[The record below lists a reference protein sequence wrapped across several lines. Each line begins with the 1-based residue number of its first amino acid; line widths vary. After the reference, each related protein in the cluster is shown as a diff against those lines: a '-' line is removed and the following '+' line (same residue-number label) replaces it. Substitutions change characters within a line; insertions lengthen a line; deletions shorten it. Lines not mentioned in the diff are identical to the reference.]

1 MQDLRICM
9 VTSCFPPSVGGIERC
24 VFELSKRMKKMG
36 HQVTV
41 VTSSRGLAPRSYNTW
56 SEEVGHVI
64 RYPERFTL
72 VEVPFVPQI
81 PLRLLGGDYD
91 AVHLHGMTPSQTDLA
106 LLVSK
111 TLKAKIIYT
120 HHFDPQTK
128 GGRLTSM
135 YSILGR
141 TVVGLAD
148 EITASTA
155 SYAQSSP
162 ILAPL
167 INNVRIIPM
176 GVDPDNFE
184 KRHHS
189 LASDERRRYEAFDFR
204 VLYVGKL
211 IYYKGLDHLLQAFS
225 LVQHPSSCLMI
236 VGEGREKS
244 NLMSL
249 AYRLGIASR
258 VLFLGRQPDTKLP
271 SLYAIANVVALPSVT
286 RREAFGIV
294 LLEAMASGKPV
305 VASAIPGV
313 SELVEDGKTGFL
325 VPPSNPPALAH
336 ALRSLLRDKR
346 SAKTMGDNGRVLVKN
361 KYNWDRITQEFLEL
375 YSEKSPKQRNH

>member
-1 MQDLRICM
+1 
-9 VTSCFPPSVGGIERC
+9 
-24 VFELSKRMKKMG
+24 
-36 HQVTV
+36 
-41 VTSSRGLAPRSYNTW
+41 
-56 SEEVGHVI
+56 
-64 RYPERFTL
+64 
-72 VEVPFVPQI
+72 
-81 PLRLLGGDYD
+81 
-91 AVHLHGMTPSQTDLA
+91 
-106 LLVSK
+106 
-111 TLKAKIIYT
+111 
-120 HHFDPQTK
+120 
-128 GGRLTSM
+128 
-135 YSILGR
+135 
-141 TVVGLAD
+141 
-148 EITASTA
+148 
-155 SYAQSSP
+155 
-162 ILAPL
+162 
-167 INNVRIIPM
+167 
-176 GVDPDNFE
+176 
-184 KRHHS
+184 
-189 LASDERRRYEAFDFR
+189 
-204 VLYVGKL
+204 
-211 IYYKGLDHLLQAFS
+211 
-225 LVQHPSSCLMI
+225 MI